1 MAAGM
6 QIWRR
11 RNEAVTRAEVQALFD
26 DYAAAFGPG
35 DVGRICGEWA
45 YPAFFSARGKRA
57 ALDEAAFRAN
67 TETLCRFY
75 AAQGVA
81 GAAKSVLAVEQLAA
95 GLAFV
100 RTADRLTGADGA
112 MVAEW
117 QHGYLLSDTADGLR
131 IVMAMPEEELD
142 AWQRRGTPLGSW

>member
-1 MAAGM
+1 
-6 QIWRR
+6 
-11 RNEAVTRAEVQALFD
+11 VTQAEVQALFD
-26 DYAAAFGPG
+26 DYAAAFARA
-35 DVGRICGEWA
+35 DVARICGHWA
-45 YPAFFSARGKRA
+45 YPAYFSARGKRA

-81 GAAKSVLAVEQLAA
+81 AAAKSVLAVEELFT

-100 RTADRLTGADGA
+100 RTADLLSGPDGETI
-112 MVAEW
+112 AEW
-117 QHGYLLSDTADGLR
+117 RHGYLLSETADGLR
-131 IVMAMPEEELD
+131 IVMAMPEQELD

>member
-1 MAAGM
+1 MT
-6 QIWRR
+6 Q
-11 RNEAVTRAEVQALFD
+11 AEVQALFD
-26 DYAAAFGPG
+26 DYAAAFARA
-35 DVGRICGEWA
+35 DVARICGHWA
-45 YPAFFSARGKRA
+45 YPAYFCARGKRA

-67 TETLCRFY
+67 AETLCRFY

-81 GAAKSVLAVEQLAA
+81 AAHKSVLAVDELAA

-100 RTADRLTGADGA
+100 RTADRLTGADGGTI
-112 MVAEW
+112 AEW
-117 QHGYLLSDTADGLR
+117 RHGYLLSETADGLR

>member
-1 MAAGM
+1 MTHA
-6 QIWRR
+6 Q
-11 RNEAVTRAEVQALFD
+11 VQALFD
-26 DYAAAFGPG
+26 DYAEAFARA
-35 DVGRICGEWA
+35 DVARICRHWA
-45 YPAFFSARGKRA
+45 YPAYFSARGKRA

-67 TETLCRFY
+67 TGTLCRFY

-81 GAAKSVLAVEQLAA
+81 GAAKSVLAVDELVA

-112 MVAEW
+112 IVAEW
-117 QHGYLLSDTADGLR
+117 RHGYLLSDTADGLR

>member
-1 MAAGM
+1 MTHG
-6 QIWRR
+6 
-11 RNEAVTRAEVQALFD
+11 EVQSLFD
-26 DYAAAFGPG
+26 DYAAAFGRA
-35 DVGRICGEWA
+35 DVARICAHWA
-45 YPAFFSARGKRA
+45 YPAYFSARGRRA

-67 TETLCRFY
+67 AETLCRFY

-81 GAAKSVLAVEQLAA
+81 GAAKSVLAVDELFA

-100 RTADRLTGADGA
+100 RTADRLTGADGGII
-112 MVAEW
+112 AEW
-117 QHGYLLSDTADGLR
+117 RHGYLLSETAAGLR